1 MTLAID
7 RLLPY
12 SATLLRREQAGPDDE
27 YGTPTWT
34 EVGESIRVEIQAN
47 SQTED
52 LDGAV
57 QVTGWRVFLPPTTPP
72 AGWDAIRLET
82 GPLSGDTF
90 ELVGD
95 AAPYAPA
102 LNGALHHLEVNV
114 RRTR

>member
-1 MTLAID
+1 MSVAID

-12 SATLLRREQAGPDDE
+12 AATLLRREQTGPDDE
-27 YGTPTWT
+27 YGNPTWL
-34 EVGESIRVEIQAN
+34 EVGEPVRVEIQAN

-57 QVTGWRVFLPPTTPP
+57 QITAWRVFLPPTVPP
-72 AGWDAIRLET
+72 AGWDGIRLDT
-82 GPLSGDTF
+82 GPLAGETF

-102 LNGALHHLEVNV
+102 VSGALHHFEVNV